1 MKNCPR
7 NFYYSTNIY
16 FCNQIFS
23 LVNKKNFLQD
33 GITEFEIF
41 LFSNSYQEKLPIVLA
56 NIRV

>member
-1 MKNCPR
+1 MKNCFKY
-7 NFYYSTNIY
+7 FYNSININ

-33 GITEFEIF
+33 GIIEFEIF

>member
-1 MKNCPR
+1 MKNCFR
-7 NFYYSTNIY
+7 HFYNTTNID
-16 FCNQIFS
+16 FCNQNFT

>member
-1 MKNCPR
+1 MKNCFR
-7 NFYYSTNIY
+7 NFYNSVTAD

-23 LVNKKNFLQD
+23 MVNKKNFLQD